1 MPSTIPVHR
10 ENQEKKTSNPR
21 TSSFQQKANM
31 KGIIISAIAVLAMI
45 QFMVEPGQALTCGQV
60 DASLAPCIPYLT
72 QGGDPS
78 AACCIGVTALKGMA
92 QNTADKRAAC
102 NCVKATANR
111 YANLKEDAA
120 QALPNKCG
128 VTLDITVS
136 KSVNCDMIN

>member
-1 MPSTIPVHR
+1 
-10 ENQEKKTSNPR
+10 
-21 TSSFQQKANM
+21 M

-72 QGGDPS
+72 QGGNPG
-78 AACCIGVTALKGMA
+78 AACCNGVNALKGMA

-102 NCVKATANR
+102 NCVKAAANK

-120 QALPNKCG
+120 QALPSKCG